1 MAIQY
6 INVSHYFA
14 FINCNAQSGTLY
26 GWKTCF
32 NTEKNS
38 YSRRERNMTA
48 IVILLMENAIVSTN
62 KVNVWRG
69 EKFQWRAISAHKPD
83 ACLYIFLYYFLFLAR
98 GLGSATIRSI
108 AFCSRFS
115 SPSTVSLLIVLRFCW
130 EKFQEVLTGNNIS
143 PHHRAM

>member
-69 EKFQWRAISAHKPD
+69 KNFNGGPSPRINRTRF
-83 ACLYIFLYYFLFLAR
+83 YILFLYYFLFLSR
-98 GLGSATIRSI
+98 GIGSATIRSI